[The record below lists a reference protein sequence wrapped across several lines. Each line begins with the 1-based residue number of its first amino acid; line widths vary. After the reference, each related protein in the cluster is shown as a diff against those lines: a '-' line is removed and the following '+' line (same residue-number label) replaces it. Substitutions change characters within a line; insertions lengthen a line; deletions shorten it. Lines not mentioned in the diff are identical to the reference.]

1 MNKKLNEL
9 FKEKQYKVYSINENS
24 SLKEA
29 VRILVE
35 NHIGSL
41 MVLDDQGEIQGIFTE
56 RDVIIK
62 LAHTDQK
69 VSQLPVKEVMTSK
82 DKLIIGHDD
91 DKIDYLMQIMTTHKI
106 RHLPIMKRDGSL
118 MGILSIR
125 DIIRVLLRDTKQKVK
140 FLNDYISGK
149 YPS

>member
-9 FKEKQYKVYSINENS
+9 FKEKKYKVYSINENS

-29 VRILVE
+29 VSILVE

-41 MVLDDQGEIQGIFTE
+41 MVLDDQEEIRGIFTE

-62 LAHTDQK
+62 LSQTNQQ
-69 VSQLPVKEVMTSK
+69 VSTLRVKEVMTSK

-91 DKIDYLMQIMTTHKI
+91 DKIDYLMQIMTAHKI

-125 DIIRVLLRDTKQKVK
+125 DIIRVLLRDSKQKVK

>member
-9 FKEKQYKVYSINENS
+9 FKEKKYKVFSINENS
-24 SLKEA
+24 SVKEA
-29 VRILVE
+29 VNILVE

-41 MVLDDQGEIQGIFTE
+41 MVLNDKDEIQGIFTE
-56 RDVIIK
+56 RDVILK
-62 LAHTDQK
+62 LAQSEK
-69 VSQLPVKEVMTSK
+69 AISQLPVNEVMTAK

-91 DKIDYLMQIMTTHKI
+91 DKIDYLMQIMTEHKI
-106 RHLPIMKRDGSL
+106 RHLPIIKRDESL

-125 DIIRVLLRDTKQKVK
+125 DIIRVLLRESKQKVK

-149 YPS
+149 YPG

>member
-9 FKEKQYKVYSINENS
+9 FKEKKYKVYSINENS

-29 VRILVE
+29 VSILVE

-41 MVLDDQGEIQGIFTE
+41 MVLDDHEEIRGIFTE
-56 RDVIIK
+56 RDVIMK
-62 LAHTDQK
+62 LSQTDQQ
-69 VSQLPVKEVMTSK
+69 VGRLPVKEVMTSK

-91 DKIDYLMQIMTTHKI
+91 DKIDYLMQIMTAHKI

-125 DIIRVLLRDTKQKVK
+125 DIIRVLLRDSKQKVK